1 MKDKQATTS
10 SSFMKDVMFKV
21 PLHELYNVIA
31 SCNYNANNYFCP
43 VLVRI
48 IDEMTLIKNENY
60 PYLLQVWTQKGE
72 MVFERKLREPVSNWN
87 ISGDKLIFQEKH
99 DSSTIWVVKL
109 FREKSPVLF

>member
-1 MKDKQATTS
+1 
-10 SSFMKDVMFKV
+10 MKDVMFKV

-48 IDEMTLIKNENY
+48 IDEMTLIKNDNY